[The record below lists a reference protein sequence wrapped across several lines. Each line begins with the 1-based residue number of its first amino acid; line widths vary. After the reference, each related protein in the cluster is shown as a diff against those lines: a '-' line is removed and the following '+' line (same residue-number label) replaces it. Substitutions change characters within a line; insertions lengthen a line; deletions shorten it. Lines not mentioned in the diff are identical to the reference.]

1 MLFYDLFCQF
11 ARQSRWLQKIM
22 DGKIAGHSE
31 NAEAVKNMDGIKS
44 TPKNVVKNQDLI
56 PYPAKILLKMDG
68 MVDTSKLKERNIA
81 QILRMVL

>member
-1 MLFYDLFCQF
+1 
-11 ARQSRWLQKIM
+11 M

-56 PYPAKILLKMDG
+56 PYTAKILEEMDG
-68 MVDTSKLKERNIA
+68 MVDTSKLKEQNIA
-81 QILRMVL
+81 KDLSMVM